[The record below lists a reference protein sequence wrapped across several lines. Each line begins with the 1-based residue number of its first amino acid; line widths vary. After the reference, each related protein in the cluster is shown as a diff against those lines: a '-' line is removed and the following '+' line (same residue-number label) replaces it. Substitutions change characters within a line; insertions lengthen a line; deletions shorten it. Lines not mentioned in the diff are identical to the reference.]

1 MPSDVVIGSSAGLLN
16 LRVLLM
22 KKVLLAA
29 ASLAAFAGSALA
41 ADLPTRKEPAYVP
54 PPPPLWTGFYVGL
67 NAGGTFG
74 NNSAPN
80 ATTWNINQSGG
91 NASLVSAALLS
102 GSGFNNGNAAFIGG
116 GQMGYNWQFP
126 YGAMGF
132 VYGVEADIQGIAGSG
147 SNGSRWTAANA
158 NRGATPYSLLSSQQ
172 GRSTLQ
178 YLGTVRGRIGYLATP
193 TLLLYGTGGL
203 AYGGIDTNVSNYQPW
218 TDASG
223 GGRNYLIG
231 GNGSFSNTQVGWTGG
246 GGVEWMFLPN
256 WSVKA
261 EYLYYDL
268 GRISGTVINN
278 FYGANAA
285 AGDNGIMSASTYQGR
300 ATGNVIRA
308 GLNYHITWATAPIVA
323 KY

>member
-1 MPSDVVIGSSAGLLN
+1 MIGSPAGLLN

-80 ATTWNINQSGG
+80 ATTWNIYQPAGG
-91 NASLVSAALLS
+91 GELASAALLS
-102 GSGFNNGNAAFIGG
+102 GSDYNNGNAAFIGG
-116 GQMGYNWQFP
+116 GQIGYNWQFP

-147 SNGSRWTAANA
+147 ANGSRWTAANA
-158 NRGATPYSLLSSQQ
+158 DEFSTPYTLLSNQQ
-172 GRSTLQ
+172 GRSNLQ
-178 YLGTVRGRIGYLATP
+178 YLGTVRGRIGYLVTP

-203 AYGGIDTNVSNYQPW
+203 AYGGVSTNVSNYQPW

-223 GGRNYLIG
+223 GGQNYLIA

-256 WSVKA
+256 WSAKA

-278 FYGANAA
+278 YYGANAA
-285 AGDNGIMSASTYQGR
+285 AGDNGIQSASTYQGR
-300 ATGNVIRA
+300 VAGNIIRA
-308 GLNYHITWATAPIVA
+308 GVNYHINWAAAPIVA